1 MTDTTQTSAIADTT
15 AAPSERGARRI
26 PGGWER
32 PVEKIAAGPRGTRS
46 SQLAI
51 RAPAEGPANLGVDQ
65 LRSFELVL
73 PVGGCLRALCRAGSV
88 VGFPQAVAPL
98 GLGDLAA
105 FGELGERCADGCAS
119 QPGRVGDLAGSQR
132 TVV

>member
-1 MTDTTQTSAIADTT
+1 MTDTTQASAIADTT
-15 AAPSERGARRI
+15 APASVAPAESPAGRAR
-26 PGGWER
+26 PAK
-32 PVEKIAAGPRGTRS
+32 KIAAGRRGARS

-51 RAPAEGPANLGVDQ
+51 RAPAEEPAEPGLDQ

-73 PVGGCLRALCRAGSV
+73 PVGGGPRALRRAGNV
-88 VGFPQAVAPL
+88 GGFPQPVAAL

-119 QPGRVGDLAGSQR
+119 QPGRVGDLAGGQR